1 MIISSKVNVITFC
14 ALDAVR
20 FIKSCP
26 ENSIFKK
33 KNLEIS
39 PLEMT
44 TKVQVEDLS
53 DMNSDYI
60 MLYFEKYGEIE
71 GDVEMLEDNESAIIT
86 FKVHAGMELSQNTV

>member
-1 MIISSKVNVITFC
+1 M
-14 ALDAVR
+14 
-20 FIKSCP
+20 
-26 ENSIFKK
+26 FKK

-44 TKVQVEDLS
+44 TKVKVEDLAS

-71 GDVEMLEDNESAIIT
+71 GEVEMLEDDRSAIIT
-86 FKVHAGMELSQNTV
+86 FKVHAGKYIKNINLFFFL